1 MSAVRVAV
9 IGGGIAGLTA
19 AHRLRVLLGPDAVI
33 TVIEQSDRLGGKL
46 RTVDLGGI
54 RYDVGAEAYLARRPE
69 ATALIRELGL
79 EETHP
84 SGARSTVRA
93 GGVTRMIPGGTMLGI
108 PADPDAVADLLSA
121 EGRGRVA
128 AERTLAPI
136 RLEGADIG
144 LGPLLR
150 SRFGNELPDRLID
163 PLLGGV
169 YAGSIDNLGLRATMP
184 QIAAALDA
192 GATSLTAAARTVL
205 GSTSGATG
213 SHAASGLANT
223 AFASGGRIVSASGA
237 PVSGAVSASE
247 STALGSEHRSG
258 MESSAL
264 RSDQRSVAEGGA
276 RGVDRRSE
284 LESSALVSDQRSGL
298 ESGALVSER
307 GSASKSAAPGSDQR
321 SATATGALGL
331 ERRSRVESSALVS
344 EHQSAA
350 ESGALVS
357 ERGSAGDSGALG
369 LDQRSRS
376 ESDDLRSEQRSAS
389 GALESGAALPQ
400 ASSAPIFGTIPTGL
414 STLVDRL
421 ARDVDVRLGVP
432 VRELTK
438 RERGWRLVLGAAAPG
453 HEPEEPILDVDAVVL
468 AVPPPAA
475 RRLLERTVPVAAEAY
490 SRIEVA
496 SVAVVALA
504 LPAGAELP
512 GTSGILVGAGERRS
526 DGAPF
531 AVKAFTYSATK
542 WSHLDAVVVRGSVGR
557 FGDPG
562 ALRADDDELVRMVRS
577 DLFDLTGVTAPP
589 IDSVVTRWGGGL
601 PQYGVGHT
609 ALVTRIE
616 EAVAAQPGLAVA
628 GAALHGV
635 GIPACIGTGEA
646 AARRVAAHLHT
657 LPRE

>member
-19 AHRLRVLLGPDAVI
+19 AHRLRTLLGPDAVI

-46 RTVDLGGI
+46 RTIDFAGI

-69 ATALIRELGL
+69 ATALISELGL
-79 EETHP
+79 SVAHP

-93 GGVTRMIPGGTMLGI
+93 GGVTRLIPGGTMLGI
-108 PADPDAVADLLSA
+108 PADPSAVADILSDEGRRRVSA
-121 EGRGRVA
+121 ES
-128 AERTLAPI
+128 TLSPI
-136 RLEGADIG
+136 RLGDADIG
-144 LGPLLR
+144 LGALLR
-150 SRFGNELPDRLID
+150 SRYGDELPDRLID

-205 GSTSGATG
+205 HSAGTAPTPNAASRVAGVAVASDGRTSGAG
-213 SHAASGLANT
+213 IA
-223 AFASGGRIVSASGA
+223 R
-237 PVSGAVSASE
+237 AV
-247 STALGSEHRSG
+247 L
-258 MESSAL
+258 SS
-264 RSDQRSVAEGGA
+264 
-276 RGVDRRSE
+276 
-284 LESSALVSDQRSGL
+284 ESSALVSEHPVGL
-298 ESGALVSER
+298 ESGALVSEHLVL
-307 GSASKSAAPGSDQR
+307 S
-321 SATATGALGL
+321 
-331 ERRSRVESSALVS
+331 ESSAREVGLPS
-344 EHQSAA
+344 SS
-350 ESGALVS
+350 SGSPV
-357 ERGSAGDSGALG
+357 
-369 LDQRSRS
+369 
-376 ESDDLRSEQRSAS
+376 
-389 GALESGAALPQ
+389 
-400 ASSAPIFGTIPTGL
+400 FGTVPTGL
-414 STLVDRL
+414 GTLVDRL

-432 VRELTK
+432 VRELRK
-438 RERGWRLVLGAAAPG
+438 HGRGWRLVVGAAAPG
-453 HEPEEPILDVDAVVL
+453 HEPDSPVLDVDAVVV

-475 RRLLERTVPVAAEAY
+475 RKLFEGVVPVASVGY

-496 SVAVVALA
+496 SVGVVALA
-504 LPAGAELP
+504 LPAGTELP

-526 DGAPF
+526 DGEPF
-531 AVKAFTYSATK
+531 AVKAFTFSATK
-542 WSHLDAVVVRGSVGR
+542 WAHLDAVVVRGSVGR

-562 ALRADDDELVRMVRS
+562 ALRADDEELIRLVRA

-589 IDSVVTRWGGGL
+589 IDAVVTRWGGGL

-609 ALVTRIE
+609 SLVARIE

-657 LPRE
+657 LTGE

>member
-93 GGVTRMIPGGTMLGI
+93 GGVTRMIPAGTMLGI
-108 PADPDAVADLLSA
+108 PADPGAVADILSD
-121 EGRGRVA
+121 EGRCQVD

-144 LGPLLR
+144 LGSLLR
-150 SRFGNELPDRLID
+150 SRFGDELPDRLID

-205 GSTSGATG
+205 APP
-213 SHAASGLANT
+213 
-223 AFASGGRIVSASGA
+223 SGA
-237 PVSGAVSASE
+237 PSRV
-247 STALGSEHRSG
+247 
-258 MESSAL
+258 
-264 RSDQRSVAEGGA
+264 
-276 RGVDRRSE
+276 
-284 LESSALVSDQRSGL
+284 
-298 ESGALVSER
+298 
-307 GSASKSAAPGSDQR
+307 GSAP
-321 SATATGALGL
+321 
-331 ERRSRVESSALVS
+331 V
-344 EHQSAA
+344 
-350 ESGALVS
+350 
-357 ERGSAGDSGALG
+357 
-369 LDQRSRS
+369 
-376 ESDDLRSEQRSAS
+376 
-389 GALESGAALPQ
+389 
-400 ASSAPIFGTIPTGL
+400 FGTIPSGL
-414 STLVDRL
+414 GTLVDHL
-421 ARDVDVRLGVP
+421 ARDVYVRLGVP

-475 RRLLERTVPVAAEAY
+475 RRLLEKTVPVAAEAY

-496 SVAVVALA
+496 SVGVVALV

-526 DGAPF
+526 DGARF

-616 EAVAAQPGLAVA
+616 EAVAAQPSLAVA

-646 AARRVAAHLHT
+646 AARRVAAHLQT
-657 LPRE
+657 FPRE

>member
-46 RTVDLGGI
+46 RTIDFAGI

-69 ATALIRELGL
+69 ATALIKELGL
-79 EETHP
+79 EVTHP

-108 PADPDAVADLLSA
+108 PADPAAVAGVLSD
-121 EGRGRVA
+121 EGRDRVA

-136 RLEGADIG
+136 RLEGSDIG
-144 LGPLLR
+144 LGALLR
-150 SRFGNELPDRLID
+150 SRYGDELPDRLID

-205 GSTSGATG
+205 TP
-213 SHAASGLANT
+213 AS
-223 AFASGGRIVSASGA
+223 SA
-237 PVSGAVSASE
+237 PVSGRVLSPE
-247 STALGSEHRSG
+247 SSALGSER
-258 MESSAL
+258 A
-264 RSDQRSVAEGGA
+264 
-276 RGVDRRSE
+276 
-284 LESSALVSDQRSGL
+284 SGL
-298 ESGALVSER
+298 ESGRHGAGAVLSSE
-307 GSASKSAAPGSDQR
+307 S
-321 SATATGALGL
+321 GALGL
-331 ERRSRVESSALVS
+331 ERRS
-344 EHQSAA
+344 
-350 ESGALVS
+350 
-357 ERGSAGDSGALG
+357 GSVSGALG
-369 LDQRSRS
+369 L
-376 ESDDLRSEQRSAS
+376 EQRPGSVS
-389 GALESGAALPQ
+389 GGAGESGAVL
-400 ASSAPIFGTIPTGL
+400 SAGSGAPVFGTLATGL
-414 STLVDRL
+414 GTLVDRL

-438 RERGWRLVLGAAAPG
+438 HPHGWRLVLGAAAPG
-453 HEPEEPILDVDAVVL
+453 HEPRESVLDVDAVVV

-475 RRLLERTVPVAAEAY
+475 RKLLERVVPVASVGY

-496 SVAVVALA
+496 SVGVVALA
-504 LPAGAELP
+504 LPVGTDLP

-562 ALRADDDELVRMVRS
+562 ALRADDEELVRLVRA

-609 ALVTRIE
+609 ALVARIE
-616 EAVAAQPGLAVA
+616 EAVAAHPGLAVA

-657 LPRE
+657 LTLE

>member
-1 MSAVRVAV
+1 MRVAV

-19 AHRLRVLLGPDAVI
+19 AHRLRALLGPDAVI

-46 RTVDLGGI
+46 RTVDFAGI

-79 EETHP
+79 EVTHP

-93 GGVTRMIPGGTMLGI
+93 GGVTRMIPSGTMLGI
-108 PADPDAVADLLSA
+108 PADPAAVTELLSD
-121 EGRGRVA
+121 EGRDRVA

-136 RLEGADIG
+136 RLEGSDVG
-144 LGPLLR
+144 LGALLR
-150 SRFGNELPDRLID
+150 SRYGDELPDRLID

-205 GSTSGATG
+205 TPASSAPSSGAAL
-213 SHAASGLANT
+213 S
-223 AFASGGRIVSASGA
+223 
-237 PVSGAVSASE
+237 SE
-247 STALGSEHRSG
+247 SSALGSEHRSG
-258 MESSAL
+258 SVSGALGEERAPRSESSAL
-264 RSDQRSVAEGGA
+264 DS
-276 RGVDRRSE
+276 
-284 LESSALVSDQRSGL
+284 
-298 ESGALVSER
+298 
-307 GSASKSAAPGSDQR
+307 
-321 SATATGALGL
+321 
-331 ERRSRVESSALVS
+331 ERRSVS
-344 EHQSAA
+344 VSTSDG
-350 ESGALVS
+350 SGAVS
-357 ERGSAGDSGALG
+357 TSG
-369 LDQRSRS
+369 R
-376 ESDDLRSEQRSAS
+376 
-389 GALESGAALPQ
+389 GAAV
-400 ASSAPIFGTIPTGL
+400 FGTLTTGL
-414 STLVDRL
+414 GTLVDRL
-421 ARDVDVRLGVP
+421 TRDVEVRLGVP

-438 RERGWRLVLGAAAPG
+438 RPHGWRLVLGAAAPG
-453 HEPEEPILDVDAVVL
+453 HEPRESVIEVDAVVV

-475 RRLLERTVPVAAEAY
+475 RKLFERVVPVASVAY

-496 SVAVVALA
+496 SVGVVALA
-504 LPAGAELP
+504 LPTGTELP

-562 ALRADDDELVRMVRS
+562 ALRADDEELVRLVRA

-589 IDSVVTRWGGGL
+589 LDALVTRWGGGL

-609 ALVTRIE
+609 ALVARLE
-616 EAVAAQPGLAVA
+616 EAVAAHPGLAVA

-646 AARRVAAHLHT
+646 AARRVAAHLRT
-657 LPRE
+657 LTRE

>member
-33 TVIEQSDRLGGKL
+33 TVIERSDRLGGKL
-46 RTVDLGGI
+46 RTIDFAGI

-69 ATALIRELGL
+69 ATALINELGL
-79 EETHP
+79 EITHP

-108 PADPDAVADLLSA
+108 PADPAAVAEVLSD
-121 EGRGRVA
+121 EGRDRVA

-136 RLEGADIG
+136 RLEGSDIG
-144 LGPLLR
+144 LGALLR
-150 SRFGNELPDRLID
+150 SRYGDELPDRLID

-169 YAGSIDNLGLRATMP
+169 YAGSIDNLGLRAAMP

-205 GSTSGATG
+205 T
-213 SHAASGLANT
+213 AAS
-223 AFASGGRIVSASGA
+223 S
-237 PVSGAVSASE
+237 
-247 STALGSEHRSG
+247 ALGSEHRS
-258 MESSAL
+258 
-264 RSDQRSVAEGGA
+264 
-276 RGVDRRSE
+276 RG
-284 LESSALVSDQRSGL
+284 
-298 ESGALVSER
+298 
-307 GSASKSAAPGSDQR
+307 K
-321 SATATGALGL
+321 
-331 ERRSRVESSALVS
+331 SSALVS
-344 EHQSAA
+344 EQASDVRSGSRG
-350 ESGALVS
+350 SGAVLS
-357 ERGSAGDSGALG
+357 
-369 LDQRSRS
+369 S
-376 ESDDLRSEQRSAS
+376 ESDAPGS
-389 GALESGAALPQ
+389 GAVLPGGSGAPV
-400 ASSAPIFGTIPTGL
+400 FGTVRTGL
-414 STLVDRL
+414 GTLVERL

-432 VRELTK
+432 VRELIK
-438 RERGWRLVLGAAAPG
+438 REHGWRLVLGAAAPG
-453 HEPEEPILDVDAVVL
+453 HEPAEPVLDVDAVVV

-475 RRLLERTVPVAAEAY
+475 RKLFDGVVPVASVAY

-496 SVAVVALA
+496 SVGVVALA
-504 LPAGAELP
+504 LPEGTELP

-562 ALRADDDELVRMVRS
+562 ALRADDEELVRLVRA

-589 IDSVVTRWGGGL
+589 IDAVVTRWGGGL

-609 ALVTRIE
+609 ALVARIE
-616 EAVAAQPGLAVA
+616 EAVAAHPGLAVA

-657 LPRE
+657 LTRE